1 MGVAKDMVTD
11 EFGGY
16 CGVPSDLVVA
26 AVATTNATRVLA
38 NTTTTNATAV
48 SNKTWSA
55 SVFV

>member
-26 AVATTNATRVLA
+26 AAVVNASRVLA
-38 NTTTTNATAV
+38 ANATVNTTVV
-48 SNKTWSA
+48 SNATWSA
-55 SVFV
+55 SVYV